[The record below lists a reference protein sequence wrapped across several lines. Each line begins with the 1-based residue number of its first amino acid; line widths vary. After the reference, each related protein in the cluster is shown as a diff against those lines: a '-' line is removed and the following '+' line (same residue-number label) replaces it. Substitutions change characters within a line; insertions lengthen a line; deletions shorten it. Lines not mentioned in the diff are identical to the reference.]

1 MSRTAVPS
9 SSRAGKLAVLLVAM
23 GAAVLAFVPA
33 AAAAVPPEE
42 VPFARLHTG
51 EGEILVALFPD
62 LAPHHVAAFLHLAA
76 TGFYEGTTF
85 HRIVPG
91 FVIQGGD
98 PNSKDKDPRNDGQG
112 APTLADVLTVPELS
126 ALGDAG
132 RLVEAK
138 GFVWAGGEQPARLAA
153 EFSRTTKHLR
163 GTLSMARGR
172 EVNSAG
178 CQFFICVAAS
188 PQLDGEYTIFG
199 HAITGLDAADRI
211 AGGATLPSISQ
222 HALTPVPITRI
233 EVLRGVGALTEAERT
248 AYNQALAD
256 IAAGGSTW

>member
-1 MSRTAVPS
+1 MLRIALSLS
-9 SSRAGKLAVLLVAM
+9 VLLLSA
-23 GAAVLAFVPA
+23 GA
-33 AAAAVPPEE
+33 AAAAVPDEE

-62 LAPHHVAAFLHLAA
+62 LAPHHVAAFRHLAA
-76 TGFYEGTTF
+76 TGFYDGTTF

-91 FVIQGGD
+91 FVIQAGD

-126 ALGDAG
+126 VLGDAG
-132 RLVEAK
+132 RVVEAK
-138 GFVWAGGEQPARLAA
+138 GFVWSGGEQPARLAA
-153 EFSRTTKHLR
+153 ELSHTARHLR

-172 EVNSAG
+172 DVDSAG
-178 CQFFICVAAS
+178 SQFFLCVAAA

-199 HAITGLDAADRI
+199 QAVTGLDVVDRI
-211 AGGATLPSISQ
+211 AAGETLPSISQ

-233 EVLRGVGALTEAERT
+233 DLLQGVAALNDAERA
-248 AYNQALAD
+248 AYAQALAD
-256 IAAGGSTW
+256 LAAGGSTWR

>member
-1 MSRTAVPS
+1 MIRAALLS
-9 SSRAGKLAVLLVAM
+9 SVLLVSA
-23 GAAVLAFVPA
+23 GAALAVVPA
-33 AAAAVPPEE
+33 EE
-42 VPFARLHTG
+42 VPFARLQTG
-51 EGEILVALFPD
+51 EGEILVVLLPD

-126 ALGDAG
+126 ALGEAG
-132 RLVEAK
+132 RVVEAK
-138 GFVWAGGEQPARLAA
+138 GFVWSGGEQPARLAA
-153 EFSRTTKHLR
+153 EFSRTAKHLR

-172 EVNSAG
+172 DVDSAG
-178 CQFFICVAAS
+178 SQFFICLAPT
-188 PQLDGEYTIFG
+188 PQLDREYTIFG

-211 AGGATLPSISQ
+211 ASGGTLPSISQ
-222 HALTPVPITRI
+222 HALTPVPIIRVD
-233 EVLRGVGALTEAERT
+233 VLRGVGSLTDAERA
-248 AYNQALAD
+248 AYAQALID
-256 IAAGGSTW
+256 LAAGGSTW